1 MDVRSPK
8 KQILGFPKAET
19 QDLGTRVPN
28 LTTGAPTHHPCAP
41 PRSRWTLQRFP
52 QRADA
57 AAYMQWLDLA
67 SRAAHVSA
75 AGGKVVELEQ
85 VEHAVEPDFR
95 LRAAFIEICY
105 PAGLQREPNLVRSI
119 RTAWKLQM
127 AT

>member
-1 MDVRSPK
+1 MPDATPKSCGRSPVC
-8 KQILGFPKAET
+8 LC
-19 QDLGTRVPN
+19 
-28 LTTGAPTHHPCAP
+28 TTGAPTHHPCAP

>member
-1 MDVRSPK
+1 MYYRSP
-8 KQILGFPKAET
+8 
-19 QDLGTRVPN
+19 
-28 LTTGAPTHHPCAP
+28 HPSPLRTPSLALDSAALSTAGR
-41 PRSRWTLQRFP
+41 RSCF
-52 QRADA
+52 
-57 AAYMQWLDLA
+57 MQWLDLA

-95 LRAAFIEICY
+95 LRAAFFEICY

>member
-1 MDVRSPK
+1 MFGEEFGHHRRARMTR
-8 KQILGFPKAET
+8 KQRRPRESSA
-19 QDLGTRVPN
+19 
-28 LTTGAPTHHPCAP
+28 APP

-75 AGGKVVELEQ
+75 AGGKVVVLDLLEL
-85 VEHAVEPDFR
+85 AVEPDFR
-95 LRAAFIEICY
+95 LRAAFFEICY

>member
-1 MDVRSPK
+1 MSLIFSVLPEPPPITPAHPLARAGLCSAAFHSGP
-8 KQILGFPKAET
+8 T
-19 QDLGTRVPN
+19 Q
-28 LTTGAPTHHPCAP
+28 
-41 PRSRWTLQRFP
+41 
-52 QRADA
+52 

-95 LRAAFIEICY
+95 LRAAFFEICY

>member
-1 MDVRSPK
+1 MC
-8 KQILGFPKAET
+8 LC
-19 QDLGTRVPN
+19 
-28 LTTGAPTHHPCAP
+28 TTGAPTHHPCAP

>member
-1 MDVRSPK
+1 MSLIFSVLPEPPPITPAHPLARAGLCSAFHS
-8 KQILGFPKAET
+8 G
-19 QDLGTRVPN
+19 
-28 LTTGAPTHHPCAP
+28 PTP
-41 PRSRWTLQRFP
+41 
-52 QRADA
+52 
-57 AAYMQWLDLA
+57 YMHLQWLDLA

-95 LRAAFIEICY
+95 LRAAFFEICY
-105 PAGLQREPNLVRSI
+105 PAGLQWEPNLVRSI